1 MRQITLFPEE
11 EPEKKKSFNLKPEM
25 IKLWLALKQVAGGFS
40 GALFLSGILHM
51 IIGLGL
57 SVTAVSY
64 YSYPGSSGSQP
75 AVDSD
80 FKLLARA
87 VEELNKEIGLD
98 EQLARLM
105 EELEEKKLPAV
116 AQNILIM
123 DDRMTEKEKVEV
135 YKNLLENFIKQGGG
149 VSVAEKA
156 GQKERQPG
164 SKEESFE
171 IHSGERV
178 FLSPSPSGS
187 GRSELY
193 ILGQEE
199 VRELERLEKA
209 GALKNPPGYGVGH
222 IIDLKIGDRMM
233 EVPAQYYFRS
243 CPYEQILAK
252 GALNFSIIK
261 GFPTF
266 IFPPAEDEQA
276 KETLEQ
282 ASGQAEQLFPQGP
295 LRVFYYGEAEFQEQ
309 KAEETGQ
316 KKREP
321 VHFDLA
327 AHKWSEILDGLMAY
341 PEEVQFSIFE
351 KDYLNKYDWN
361 NPDLAAFTRNFIN
374 SNLNG
379 VIFIEDEFTAAFD
392 ALEELFY
399 KKPIFERI
407 AVLIETHPTSPV
419 RDELLFCLA
428 SSLDMERRVIKNL
441 ARAYPQARDI
451 YLKKASLDYVFNS
464 LPKAFVLKQVYED
477 LKESLSR
484 KGYSSLDEA
493 LNKYLEAELKIYQE
507 LQGRGGRTEVR
518 ALYAL
523 GLTYWEKGERERA
536 IKTWQEIKGA
546 NLPASITAI
555 QQVIEKTP
563 AIKLEEEI
571 EAELNYQ
578 SAKNSKFLYRR
589 QVQFDKWARRQQST

>member
-1 MRQITLFPEE
+1 MSFITLFPEE

-25 IKLWLALKQVAGGFS
+25 MKVWLAVKQASGGFS
-40 GALFLSGILHM
+40 GALFLSGLIHL
-51 IIGLGL
+51 IIGVVL

-135 YKNLLENFIKQGGG
+135 YKNLLENFFKQGGG

-187 GRSELY
+187 GKSELY

-199 VRELERLEKA
+199 ARELERLEKA
-209 GALKNPPGYGVGH
+209 GALKNPPGYGVGR
-222 IIDLKIGDRMM
+222 IIDLKVGDRMM

-266 IFPPAEDEQA
+266 IFSPAEDEQA
-276 KETLEQ
+276 KRAREQ
-282 ASGQAEQLFPQGP
+282 ATTQTEQLFPQGTF
-295 LRVFYYGEAEFQEQ
+295 RVFYYGEAEFQEQ
-309 KAEETGQ
+309 KGEETAQ

-341 PEEVQFSIFE
+341 PEEVQFSTFE
-351 KDYLNKYDWN
+351 KDYLNKYDWD
-361 NPDLAAFTRNFIN
+361 NPDLTAFTRNFIN

-428 SSLDMERRVIKNL
+428 SSLDMERRIIKNL
-441 ARAYPQARDI
+441 ARAYPQARNI

-464 LPKAFVLKQVYED
+464 LPKAFVLKQVYEE

-484 KGYSSLDEA
+484 KGFSSLDEA
-493 LNKYLEAELKIYQE
+493 LEKYEQAELKIYE
-507 LQGRGGRTEVR
+507 DLAGRGRQTRAR
-518 ALYAL
+518 ALYAI
-523 GLTYWEKGERERA
+523 GLALWEKGDKDTALETWKKIERPYA
-536 IKTWQEIKGA
+536 SLSIK
-546 NLPASITAI
+546 NLLDVINQTPPA
-555 QQVIEKTP
+555 
-563 AIKLEEEI
+563 KLDEEI
-571 EAELNYQ
+571 EMEINYR
-578 SAKNSKFLYRR
+578 SNKNSKYLYRR
-589 QVQFDKWARRQQST
+589 QVQFDKWSRRQQVD

>member
-25 IKLWLALKQVAGGFS
+25 IKLWLALKQVGGGFS
-40 GALFLSGILHM
+40 GALFLSGVLHM

-209 GALKNPPGYGVGH
+209 GALKNPPGYGVGR
-222 IIDLKIGDRMM
+222 IIDLKVGDRMM

-351 KDYLNKYDWN
+351 KDYLNKYDWD

-399 KKPIFERI
+399 KKPIFERMT
-407 AVLIETHPTSPV
+407 VLIESHPPSTV

-441 ARAYPQARDI
+441 ARVYPQAKDI

-477 LKESLSR
+477 LKENLSR
-484 KGYSSLDEA
+484 KGFSSLDEA
-493 LNKYLEAELKIYQE
+493 LEKYEEGELKIYE
-507 LQGRGGRTEVR
+507 DLTGKGGQTRAR
-518 ALYAL
+518 ALYAI
-523 GLTYWEKGERERA
+523 GLALWEKGEKEKALETWRKIERSYA
-536 IKTWQEIKGA
+536 SLSIK
-546 NLPASITAI
+546 NLLDIINQTPPA
-555 QQVIEKTP
+555 
-563 AIKLEEEI
+563 KLDEEI
-571 EAELNYQ
+571 EAEISYQ
-578 SAKNSKFLYRR
+578 SNRNSKYLYRR
-589 QVQFDKWARRQQST
+589 LIQFNKWARRQN

>member
-25 IKLWLALKQVAGGFS
+25 MKAWLALKQVGGGFS

-164 SKEESFE
+164 SKEESFK

-178 FLSPSPSGS
+178 FLSPSPSG
-187 GRSELY
+187 GGKSELY

-199 VRELERLEKA
+199 VIELERLEKA
-209 GALKNPPGYGVGH
+209 GALKNPPGYGVGR
-222 IIDLKIGDRMM
+222 IIDLKVGDRMM

-276 KETLEQ
+276 KRAREQ
-282 ASGQAEQLFPQGP
+282 ATTQTEQLFPQGTF
-295 LRVFYYGEAEFQEQ
+295 RVFYYGEAEFQEQ
-309 KAEETGQ
+309 KGEETAQ

-351 KDYLNKYDWN
+351 KDYLNKYDWD

-441 ARAYPQARDI
+441 ARAYPQAKDI

-484 KGYSSLDEA
+484 KGFSSLDEA
-493 LNKYLEAELKIYQE
+493 LEKYEEGELKIYE
-507 LQGRGGRTEVR
+507 DLAGRGGQTRAR
-518 ALYAL
+518 ALYAI
-523 GLTYWEKGERERA
+523 GLALWEKGEKEKALETWRKIERSYA
-536 IKTWQEIKGA
+536 SLSIK
-546 NLPASITAI
+546 NLLDIINQTPPA
-555 QQVIEKTP
+555 
-563 AIKLEEEI
+563 KLDEEI
-571 EAELNYQ
+571 EAEISYQ
-578 SAKNSKFLYRR
+578 SNRNSKYLYRR
-589 QVQFDKWARRQQST
+589 LIQFNKWARRQN

>member
-25 IKLWLALKQVAGGFS
+25 IKPWLALKQVGGGFS

-209 GALKNPPGYGVGH
+209 GALKNPPGYGVGR
-222 IIDLKIGDRMM
+222 IIDLKVGDRMM

-351 KDYLNKYDWN
+351 KDYLNKYDWD

-399 KKPIFERI
+399 KKPIFERMT
-407 AVLIETHPTSPV
+407 VLIESHPPSTV

-441 ARAYPQARDI
+441 ARVYPQAKDI

-477 LKESLSR
+477 LKENLSR
-484 KGYSSLDEA
+484 KGFSSLDEA
-493 LNKYLEAELKIYQE
+493 LEKYEEGELKIYE
-507 LQGRGGRTEVR
+507 DLTGKGGQTRAR
-518 ALYAL
+518 ALYAI
-523 GLTYWEKGERERA
+523 GLALWEKGEKEKALETWRKIERSYA
-536 IKTWQEIKGA
+536 SLSIK
-546 NLPASITAI
+546 NLLDIINQTPPA
-555 QQVIEKTP
+555 
-563 AIKLEEEI
+563 KLDEEI
-571 EAELNYQ
+571 EAEISYQ
-578 SAKNSKFLYRR
+578 SNRNSKYLYRR
-589 QVQFDKWARRQQST
+589 LIQFNKWARRQN

>member
-1 MRQITLFPEE
+1 MRQITLFPKE
-11 EPEKKKSFNLKPEM
+11 EPEKKKSFSFRPEF
-25 IKLWLALKQVAGGFS
+25 IKFWQSARQASSGFS
-40 GALFLSGILHM
+40 GALFLSGVLHL
-51 IIGLGL
+51 IIGVVL

-178 FLSPSPSGS
+178 FLSPSPSG
-187 GRSELY
+187 GGKSELY

-209 GALKNPPGYGVGH
+209 GALKNPPGYGVGR

-282 ASGQAEQLFPQGP
+282 ATTQAEQLFPQGS

-351 KDYLNKYDWN
+351 KDYLNKYDWD

-399 KKPIFERI
+399 KKPIFERMT
-407 AVLIETHPTSPV
+407 VLIESHPPSTV

-441 ARAYPQARDI
+441 ARVYPQAKDI

-477 LKESLSR
+477 LKENLSR
-484 KGYSSLDEA
+484 KGFSSLDEA
-493 LNKYLEAELKIYQE
+493 LEKYEEGELKIYE
-507 LQGRGGRTEVR
+507 DLTGKGGQTRAR
-518 ALYAL
+518 ALYAI
-523 GLTYWEKGERERA
+523 GLALWEKGEKEKALETWRKIERSYA
-536 IKTWQEIKGA
+536 SLSIK
-546 NLPASITAI
+546 NLLDIINQTPPA
-555 QQVIEKTP
+555 
-563 AIKLEEEI
+563 KLDEEI
-571 EAELNYQ
+571 EAEISYQ
-578 SAKNSKFLYRR
+578 SNRNSKYLYRR
-589 QVQFDKWARRQQST
+589 LIQFNKWARRQN

>member
-178 FLSPSPSGS
+178 FLSPSPSGG

-209 GALKNPPGYGVGH
+209 GALKNPPGYGVGR
-222 IIDLKIGDRMM
+222 IIDLKVGDRMM

-351 KDYLNKYDWN
+351 KDYLNKYDWD

-399 KKPIFERI
+399 KKPIFERMT
-407 AVLIETHPTSPV
+407 VLIESHPPSTV

-441 ARAYPQARDI
+441 ARVYPQAKDI

-477 LKESLSR
+477 LKENLSR
-484 KGYSSLDEA
+484 KGFSSLDEA
-493 LNKYLEAELKIYQE
+493 LEKYEEGELKIYE
-507 LQGRGGRTEVR
+507 DLTGKGGQTRAR
-518 ALYAL
+518 ALYAI
-523 GLTYWEKGERERA
+523 GLALWEKGEKEKALETWRKIERSYA
-536 IKTWQEIKGA
+536 SLSIK
-546 NLPASITAI
+546 NLLDIINQTPPA
-555 QQVIEKTP
+555 
-563 AIKLEEEI
+563 KLDEEI
-571 EAELNYQ
+571 EAEISYQ
-578 SAKNSKFLYRR
+578 SNRNSKYLYRR
-589 QVQFDKWARRQQST
+589 LIQFNKWARRQN

>member
-1 MRQITLFPEE
+1 MRQITLFPKE
-11 EPEKKKSFNLKPEM
+11 EPEKKKSFSFRPEF
-25 IKLWLALKQVAGGFS
+25 IKFWQSARQASSGFS
-40 GALFLSGILHM
+40 GALFLSGLIHL
-51 IIGLGL
+51 IIGVAL

-135 YKNLLENFIKQGGG
+135 YKNLLENFFKQGGG

-164 SKEESFE
+164 SKEESFK

-178 FLSPSPSGS
+178 FLSPSPSG
-187 GRSELY
+187 GGKSELY

-199 VRELERLEKA
+199 IIELERLEKA
-209 GALKNPPGYGVGH
+209 GALKNPPGYGVGR
-222 IIDLKIGDRMM
+222 IIDLKVGDRMM

-351 KDYLNKYDWN
+351 KDYLNKYDWD

-399 KKPIFERI
+399 KKPIFERMT
-407 AVLIETHPTSPV
+407 VLIESHPPSTV

-441 ARAYPQARDI
+441 ARVYPQAKDI

-477 LKESLSR
+477 LKENLSR
-484 KGYSSLDEA
+484 KGFSSLDEA
-493 LNKYLEAELKIYQE
+493 LEKYEEGELKIYE
-507 LQGRGGRTEVR
+507 DLTGKGGQTRAR
-518 ALYAL
+518 ALYAI
-523 GLTYWEKGERERA
+523 GLALWEKGEKEKALETWRKIERSYA
-536 IKTWQEIKGA
+536 SLSIK
-546 NLPASITAI
+546 NLLDIINQTPPA
-555 QQVIEKTP
+555 
-563 AIKLEEEI
+563 KLDEEI
-571 EAELNYQ
+571 EAEISYQ
-578 SAKNSKFLYRR
+578 SNRNSKYLYRR
-589 QVQFDKWARRQQST
+589 LIQFNKWARRQN

>member
-1 MRQITLFPEE
+1 MSFITLFPEE

-25 IKLWLALKQVAGGFS
+25 MKVWLAVKQASGGFS
-40 GALFLSGILHM
+40 GALFLSGLIHL
-51 IIGLGL
+51 IIGVVL

-135 YKNLLENFIKQGGG
+135 YKNLLENFFKQGGG

-164 SKEESFE
+164 SKEESFK

-178 FLSPSPSGS
+178 FLSPSASG
-187 GRSELY
+187 GGKSELY

-199 VRELERLEKA
+199 ARELERLEKA

-222 IIDLKIGDRMM
+222 IIDLKVGDRMM

-266 IFPPAEDEQA
+266 IFSPAEDEQA
-276 KETLEQ
+276 KRAREQ
-282 ASGQAEQLFPQGP
+282 ATTQTEQLFPQGTF
-295 LRVFYYGEAEFQEQ
+295 RVFYYGEAEFQEQ
-309 KAEETGQ
+309 KGEETAQ

-341 PEEVQFSIFE
+341 PEEVQFSTFE
-351 KDYLNKYDWN
+351 KDYLNKYDWD
-361 NPDLAAFTRNFIN
+361 NPDLTAFTRNFIN

-428 SSLDMERRVIKNL
+428 SSLDMERRIIKNL
-441 ARAYPQARDI
+441 ARAYPQARNI

-464 LPKAFVLKQVYED
+464 LPKAFVLKQVYEE

-484 KGYSSLDEA
+484 KGFSSLDEA
-493 LNKYLEAELKIYQE
+493 LEKYEQAELKIYE
-507 LQGRGGRTEVR
+507 DLAGRGRQTRAR
-518 ALYAL
+518 ALYAI
-523 GLTYWEKGERERA
+523 GLALWEKGDKDTALETWKKIERPYA
-536 IKTWQEIKGA
+536 SLSIK
-546 NLPASITAI
+546 NLLDVINQTPPA
-555 QQVIEKTP
+555 
-563 AIKLEEEI
+563 KLDEEI
-571 EAELNYQ
+571 EMEINYR
-578 SAKNSKFLYRR
+578 SNKNSKYLYRR
-589 QVQFDKWARRQQST
+589 QVQFDKWSRRQQVD

>member
-1 MRQITLFPEE
+1 MSFITLFPEK

-25 IKLWLALKQVAGGFS
+25 IKVWLAVKQASSGFS
-40 GALFLSGILHM
+40 SALFLSGVLHL
-51 IIGLGL
+51 IIGVVL

-164 SKEESFE
+164 SKEESFK

-178 FLSPSPSGS
+178 FLSPSPSG
-187 GRSELY
+187 GGKSELY

-199 VRELERLEKA
+199 VIELERLEKA
-209 GALKNPPGYGVGH
+209 GALKNPPGYGVGR
-222 IIDLKIGDRMM
+222 IIDLKVGDRMM

-276 KETLEQ
+276 KRAREQ
-282 ASGQAEQLFPQGP
+282 ATTQTEQLFPQGTF
-295 LRVFYYGEAEFQEQ
+295 RVFYYGEAEFQEQ
-309 KAEETGQ
+309 KGEETAQ

-351 KDYLNKYDWN
+351 KDYLNKYDWD

-441 ARAYPQARDI
+441 ARAYPQAKDI

-484 KGYSSLDEA
+484 KGFSSLDEA
-493 LNKYLEAELKIYQE
+493 LEKYEEGELKIYE
-507 LQGRGGRTEVR
+507 DLAGRGGQTRAR
-518 ALYAL
+518 ALYAI
-523 GLTYWEKGERERA
+523 GLALWEKGEKEKALETWRKIERSYA
-536 IKTWQEIKGA
+536 SLSIK
-546 NLPASITAI
+546 NLLDIINQTPPA
-555 QQVIEKTP
+555 
-563 AIKLEEEI
+563 KLDEEI
-571 EAELNYQ
+571 EAEISYQ
-578 SAKNSKFLYRR
+578 SNRNSKYLYRR
-589 QVQFDKWARRQQST
+589 LIQFNKWARRQQVD

>member
-25 IKLWLALKQVAGGFS
+25 IKPWLALKQVGGGFS
-40 GALFLSGILHM
+40 GALFLSGVLHM
-51 IIGLGL
+51 IIGLVL

-64 YSYPGSSGSQP
+64 YSYQGSSGSQP

-209 GALKNPPGYGVGH
+209 GALKNPPGYGVGR
-222 IIDLKIGDRMM
+222 IIDLKVGDRMM

-351 KDYLNKYDWN
+351 KDYLNKYDWD

-399 KKPIFERI
+399 KKPIFERMT
-407 AVLIETHPTSPV
+407 VLIESHPPSTV

-441 ARAYPQARDI
+441 ARVYPQAKDI

-477 LKESLSR
+477 LKENLSR
-484 KGYSSLDEA
+484 KGFSSLDEA
-493 LNKYLEAELKIYQE
+493 LEKYEEGELKIYE
-507 LQGRGGRTEVR
+507 DLTGKGGQTRAR
-518 ALYAL
+518 ALYAI
-523 GLTYWEKGERERA
+523 GLALWEKGEKEKALETWRKIERSYA
-536 IKTWQEIKGA
+536 SLSIK
-546 NLPASITAI
+546 NLLDIINQTPPA
-555 QQVIEKTP
+555 
-563 AIKLEEEI
+563 KLDEEI
-571 EAELNYQ
+571 EAEISYQ
-578 SAKNSKFLYRR
+578 SNRNSKYLYRR
-589 QVQFDKWARRQQST
+589 LIQFNKWARRQN

>member
-1 MRQITLFPEE
+1 MM
-11 EPEKKKSFNLKPEM
+11 KA
-25 IKLWLALKQVAGGFS
+25 WLALKQVAGGFS

-209 GALKNPPGYGVGH
+209 GALKNPPGYGVGR
-222 IIDLKIGDRMM
+222 IIDLKVGDRMM

-351 KDYLNKYDWN
+351 KDYLNKYDWD

-399 KKPIFERI
+399 KKPIFERMT
-407 AVLIETHPTSPV
+407 VLIESHPPSTV

-441 ARAYPQARDI
+441 ARVYPQAKDI

-477 LKESLSR
+477 LKENLSR
-484 KGYSSLDEA
+484 KGFSSLDEA
-493 LNKYLEAELKIYQE
+493 LEKYEEGELKIYE
-507 LQGRGGRTEVR
+507 DLTGKGGQTRAR
-518 ALYAL
+518 ALYAI
-523 GLTYWEKGERERA
+523 GLALWEKGEKEKALETWRKIERSYA
-536 IKTWQEIKGA
+536 SLSIK
-546 NLPASITAI
+546 NLLDIINQTPPA
-555 QQVIEKTP
+555 
-563 AIKLEEEI
+563 KLDEEI
-571 EAELNYQ
+571 EAEISYQ
-578 SAKNSKFLYRR
+578 SNRNSKYLYRR
-589 QVQFDKWARRQQST
+589 LIQFNKWARRQN

>member
-25 IKLWLALKQVAGGFS
+25 MKVWLAVKQASGGFS
-40 GALFLSGILHM
+40 GALFLSGLIHL
-51 IIGLGL
+51 IIGVVL

-135 YKNLLENFIKQGGG
+135 YKNLLENFFKQGGG

-164 SKEESFE
+164 SKEESFK

-178 FLSPSPSGS
+178 FLSPSASG
-187 GRSELY
+187 GGKSELY

-199 VRELERLEKA
+199 ARELERLEKA

-222 IIDLKIGDRMM
+222 IIDLKVGDRMM

-266 IFPPAEDEQA
+266 IFSPAEDEQA
-276 KETLEQ
+276 KRAREQ
-282 ASGQAEQLFPQGP
+282 ATTQTEQLFPQGTF
-295 LRVFYYGEAEFQEQ
+295 RVFYYGEAEFQEQ
-309 KAEETGQ
+309 KGEETAQ

-341 PEEVQFSIFE
+341 PEEVQFSTFE
-351 KDYLNKYDWN
+351 KDYLNKYDWD
-361 NPDLAAFTRNFIN
+361 NPDLTAFTRNFIN

-428 SSLDMERRVIKNL
+428 SSLDMERRIIKNL
-441 ARAYPQARDI
+441 ARAYPQARNI

-464 LPKAFVLKQVYED
+464 LPKAFVLKQVYEE

-484 KGYSSLDEA
+484 KGFSSLDEA
-493 LNKYLEAELKIYQE
+493 LEKYEQAELKIYE
-507 LQGRGGRTEVR
+507 DLAGRGRQTRAR
-518 ALYAL
+518 ALYAI
-523 GLTYWEKGERERA
+523 GLALWEKGDKDTALETWKKIERPYA
-536 IKTWQEIKGA
+536 SLSIK
-546 NLPASITAI
+546 NLLDVINQTPPA
-555 QQVIEKTP
+555 
-563 AIKLEEEI
+563 KLDEEI
-571 EAELNYQ
+571 EMEINYR
-578 SAKNSKFLYRR
+578 SNKNSKYLYRR
-589 QVQFDKWARRQQST
+589 QVQFDKWSRRQQVD